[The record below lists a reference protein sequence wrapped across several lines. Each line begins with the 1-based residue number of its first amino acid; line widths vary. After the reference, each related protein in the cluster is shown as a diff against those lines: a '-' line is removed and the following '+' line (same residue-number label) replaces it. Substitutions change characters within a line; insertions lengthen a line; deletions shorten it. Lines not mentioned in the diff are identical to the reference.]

1 MLVFFCNHC
10 SSTSP
15 ARALDY
21 LRWRAEHEA
30 SDAAAAGG
38 AAGGAAGKRPR
49 PQQQQRVR
57 VLAGGMGDL
66 VRWASCEPGV
76 DMDAL
81 FTTYEKTYT
90 GGLW

>member
-1 MLVFFCNHC
+1 
-10 SSTSP
+10 
-15 ARALDY
+15 
-21 LRWRAEHEA
+21 
-30 SDAAAAGG
+30 
-38 AAGGAAGKRPR
+38 
-49 PQQQQRVR
+49 VR